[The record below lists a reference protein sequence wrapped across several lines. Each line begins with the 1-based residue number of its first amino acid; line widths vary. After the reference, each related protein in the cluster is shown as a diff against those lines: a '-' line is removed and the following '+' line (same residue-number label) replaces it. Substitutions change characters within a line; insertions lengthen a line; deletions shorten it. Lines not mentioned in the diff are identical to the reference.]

1 MRLGVGWVL
10 PVCVFPVLCGG
21 FSAVISAEP
30 VLTALMLAEKN
41 PPVLEI
47 AVEDAAWCVW
57 ENWLLRW
64 RIWDLSRVEQVYVNS
79 RGFVL
84 REWEHGVYSN
94 EDGAFNITSSTW
106 FLFLLFLFSLCGRKV
121 FISTPVVSLAMK
133 RCDQGVWMCFS
144 VSQYWCGFLFLW
156 NGL

>member
-1 MRLGVGWVL
+1 MGVDWVL
-10 PVCVFPVLCGG
+10 PVCVFPVLCVC
-21 FSAVISAEP
+21 FSTVISAEP
-30 VLTALMLAEKN
+30 VLTTLMLAEKN
-41 PPVLEI
+41 PPVLER

-57 ENWLLRW
+57 ESWLLRW
-64 RIWDLSRVEQVYVNS
+64 RVWDLSPGEQVCVNS

-84 REWEHGVYSN
+84 REWEHGVCSN

-106 FLFLLFLFSLCGRKV
+106 FLVLLFLFSLWGRKV

-133 RCDQGVWMCFS
+133 RCDQGVRMCFS
-144 VSQYWCGFLFLW
+144 VSQHRCGFLLLW

>member
-1 MRLGVGWVL
+1 M
-10 PVCVFPVLCGG
+10 
-21 FSAVISAEP
+21 ISAEP

-79 RGFVL
+79 RG
-84 REWEHGVYSN
+84 
-94 EDGAFNITSSTW
+94 
-106 FLFLLFLFSLCGRKV
+106 LFWGSENMGCV
-121 FISTPVVSLAMK
+121 QMK
-133 RCDQGVWMCFS
+133 MVP
-144 VSQYWCGFLFLW
+144 LI
-156 NGL
+156 